1 MSLTQGQ
8 FEFSEATLGWLFWT
22 GSEAH
27 FVGGALHAGYQ
38 IFEAWF
44 GLVLFP
50 VDCQLFHHDGLFFF
64 VALFG
69 GLDFAVIVEGLLGFV
84 EFVAASGLVA
94 GEALD
99 GFVLRV
105 VPEHGV
111 GAFVPDLG
119 FDFG

>member
-1 MSLTQGQ
+1 LSLTQGQ

-44 GLVLFP
+44 GFVLFF
-50 VDCQLFHHDGLFFF
+50 VDGQLFHNDSLFFF
-64 VALFG
+64 IALFS
-69 GLDFAVIVEGLLGFV
+69 GLDLAVIVEEFLGFV
-84 EFVAASGLVA
+84 EFVTAGGLVA